1 MNGHSQ
7 FPKRHAISRAELF
20 LDLVRTCPLSNRD
33 LHEACL
39 EAAIV
44 FCRTAIHR
52 LETRYEKRPGWKT
65 WFNSLRRDS
74 SVEFIQNE
82 RNVIVHE
89 APPKVGQVLHV
100 GQQVDLAKWCYYY
113 DSPVIPAIDTVR
125 GHVRELQK

>member
-1 MNGHSQ
+1 MTLQKRVLYLTVISMRRVWKLRSFSVARQ
-7 FPKRHAISRAELF
+7 FTGSKN
-20 LDLVRTCPLSNRD
+20 DTK
-33 LHEACL
+33 
-39 EAAIV
+39 
-44 FCRTAIHR
+44 
-52 LETRYEKRPGWKT
+52 KRPDWET
-65 WFNSLRRDS
+65 WFDPLRRNS

-125 GHVRELQK
+125 GHVRETARIILEGESMFGTSTVEA